1 MSIIFPYICIT
12 RIMHFLEKQWNRL
25 ITLFDQYYP
34 IFKVWAFFMPVV
46 FIRHPDD
53 FKVMKYK
60 KKFIFYN

>member
-1 MSIIFPYICIT
+1 
-12 RIMHFLEKQWNRL
+12 MHFLEKQWNRL